1 MSLKV
6 TFRVVKVI
14 FRVVKVIFRVVKVI
28 FSELKVIYSCKTSNM
43 SVAMVKVTVSDR
55 KVTDEKSARFY
66 TSIS

>member
-6 TFRVVKVI
+6 TFRVVKVT
-14 FRVVKVIFRVVKVI
+14 FRVVKVI
-28 FSELKVIYSCKTSNM
+28 FSELKVIYSWKTSNM